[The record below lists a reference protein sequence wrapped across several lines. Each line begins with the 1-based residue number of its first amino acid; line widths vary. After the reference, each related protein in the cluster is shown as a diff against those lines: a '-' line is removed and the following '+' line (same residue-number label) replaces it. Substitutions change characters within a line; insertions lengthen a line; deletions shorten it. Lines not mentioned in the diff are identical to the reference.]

1 MQWLRRLVAGVLLR
15 SYRFCPRPIHVVFV
29 VDKVA
34 LVRDSPRVLRFLVS
48 LSVHRCPMLI
58 LASIEDAV

>member
-15 SYRFCPRPIHVVFV
+15 SYRFGPRPIHVVFV

-48 LSVHRCPMLI
+48 SVHRCPMLI
-58 LASIEDAV
+58 LSSIKDAV